1 MEKKTEKTN
10 AYLINN
16 NNLNKGDENKRS
28 LAQVV
33 GRTGQNWM
41 GAESRSQTTSY
52 FNANHSK
59 NLTVSLP
66 P

>member
-1 MEKKTEKTN
+1 MEKKTEKNN

-16 NNLNKGDENKRS
+16 NKGDENKRS